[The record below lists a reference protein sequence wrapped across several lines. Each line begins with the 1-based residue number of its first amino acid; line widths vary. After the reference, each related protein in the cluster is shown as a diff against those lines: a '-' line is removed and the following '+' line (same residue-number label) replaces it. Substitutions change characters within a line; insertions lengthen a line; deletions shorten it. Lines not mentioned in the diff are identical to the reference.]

1 MYEIE
6 LSKSS
11 REQNME
17 IIYNDNK
24 VYFKTVKT
32 ILKDDFL
39 NVFPSKDLEISLG
52 LQFIP
57 FQSGKIKKRHLE
69 TKIKLISFFKN

>member
-24 VYFKTVKT
+24 VYFKSVKK
-32 ILKDDFL
+32 ILKEDFL

-57 FQSGKIKKRHLE
+57 FQSGKI
-69 TKIKLISFFKN
+69 N